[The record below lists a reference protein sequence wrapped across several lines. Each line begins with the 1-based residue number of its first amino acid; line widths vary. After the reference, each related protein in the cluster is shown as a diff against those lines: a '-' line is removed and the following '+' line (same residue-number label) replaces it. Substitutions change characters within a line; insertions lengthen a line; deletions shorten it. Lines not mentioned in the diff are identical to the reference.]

1 MNLVSFSLFFFI
13 YDHLEFHV
21 NMEELW
27 IFIMMHEKA
36 YYYYATEF
44 YKRVQGTLIT
54 DGVGR
59 LDSENI

>member
-1 MNLVSFSLFFFI
+1 
-13 YDHLEFHV
+13 
-21 NMEELW
+21 
-27 IFIMMHEKA
+27 MMHEMA